1 MSCHEVLQEK
11 GHRLTPQRML
21 VIEALHNADGHISA
35 EEIYG
40 QLHSRYPYANIST
53 VYRTLELL
61 KELNLVAETNF
72 GEGRV
77 RYHVAEKGRHHHL
90 VCYSCG
96 KIIDLEDSA
105 LYPLKDTLLHDYGF
119 DADLRH
125 LAISGKC
132 GGCRGKKGDK
142 LSQPL

>member
-1 MSCHEVLQEK
+1 MSCHKTLLEN

-21 VIEALHNADGHISA
+21 VIEVLHNADKHISA
-35 EEIYG
+35 EEIYA

-61 KELNLVAETNF
+61 KKLDLVTETNF

-77 RYHVAEKGRHHHL
+77 RYHVAEKGHHHHL
-90 VCYSCG
+90 VCNSCG
-96 KIIDLEDSA
+96 MIIDLEESA
-105 LYPLKDTLLHDYGF
+105 LHPLQDTLLQKYDF

-125 LAISGKC
+125 LAISGEC
-132 GGCRGKKGDK
+132 RRCRGGKDK
-142 LSQPL
+142 AR